1 MDTAAD
7 AAALRADTAVPPQAP
22 IVILRMS
29 TRPTRE
35 PCPIGA
41 TLLPNHLEDIMLL
54 SPDRGRGRERGYI
67 RWDLP
72 SRCSSYA
79 VRHDRWSVWQK
90 VSDPPLPASPPI
102 GGEEHE
108 ERDQS

>member
-54 SPDRGRGRERGYI
+54 SPDRGRGGERGLHSVGFA
-67 RWDLP
+67 LP
-72 SRCSSYA
+72 MLILRGA
-79 VRHDRWSVWQK
+79 ARQM
-90 VSDPPLPASPPI
+90 
-102 GGEEHE
+102 
-108 ERDQS
+108 ERVAEGI